1 MNAQKPDYSWLPPRH
16 HQVLFTLAQ
25 ADDHIWRCLD
35 ALYDYVTGD
44 TMELETVRREGR
56 AHLTVKSVAPLPE
69 AMARYAADALTQL
82 RAALE
87 HTLFAEV
94 EHQLGRT
101 LTDKEERSVEMPV
114 YDEPE
119 KFAKW
124 LTDKRR
130 ATVTP
135 LHEGTELGARI
146 AELQPYEHSDHQQH
160 PLRLLAEHTNLAKH
174 RTPGVAATRLG
185 VIIPDYAHPELE
197 IHEQGEDQ
205 VLRTGTVLVSGP
217 NDLNVGLSI
226 WPQVSIMRPH
236 TQGWYLLMREL
247 QNIELWV
254 RTVAVPHLILGRHD
268 VDALPPHLDI
278 TRGYRDFQDA
288 LRHAESVPAAARADV
303 RIREEAVARAMQELQ
318 QVLDRTDP
326 SEGDQHGGQ

>member
-1 MNAQKPDYSWLPPRH
+1 MSAQNPDYSWLPTRH

-25 ADDHIWRCLD
+25 VDDHIWRCLD

-44 TMELETVRREGR
+44 TMELETVSREGR
-56 AHLTVKSVAPLPE
+56 AHVTVKSVAPLPE
-69 AMARYAADALTQL
+69 AAARYAADALTQM

-94 EHQLGRT
+94 EYQLKRS
-101 LTDKEERSVEMPV
+101 LTDKEERFVAMPV
-114 YDEPE
+114 YDKPGD
-119 KFAKW
+119 FSKW

-135 LHEGTELGARI
+135 LREGSKLSARI
-146 AELQPYEHSDHQQH
+146 AELQPFTQNDYQRH

-174 RTPGVAATRLG
+174 RTPSVAATRLG

-197 IHEQGEDQ
+197 IHEPGEDQ
-205 VLRTGTVLVSGP
+205 VLRPGTVLVSAP
-217 NDLNVGLSI
+217 YTLNVGLSI

-236 TQGWYLLMREL
+236 TQNWHLLMREL

-254 RTVAVPHLILGRHD
+254 RTVAIPHLILGRHD
-268 VDALPPHLDI
+268 VDALPPQLDI
-278 TRGYRDFQDA
+278 TRGYCDFEDA
-288 LRHAESVPAAARADV
+288 LRHAEPTPAAARADA
-303 RIREEAVARAMQELQ
+303 RIREEAWVREMQELQ
-318 QVLDRTDP
+318 QRFGP
-326 SEGDQHGGQ
+326 AKGNPIREN